1 MTMGIDFCECLEYF
15 HYFLLL
21 LLPSFVVK
29 VDKALTKV
37 EFSF

>member
-15 HYFLLL
+15 HYFLL